1 MVRPWGRHLV
11 AQRRD
16 HAARS
21 CPDAGPSAGRGPR
34 RTDGQPRD
42 DRPLP
47 AAPGPVTSME
57 AGLTTPRD
65 QRSLGQQTGAERLTV
80 VVIVTTPRQPPKTAP
95 VGWFRRE
102 VPWGDGRV
110 LDAARWRVPR
120 ACHGREAKP
129 YGGLKDFLRVHE
141 RPGSH
146 RAPLALFMVN
156 VSHALIRPMR
166 TPGPALRVRDLK
178 AWCRGRTSGV
188 DTFTWLPERP
198 EALLLDQVISHMA
211 VLGRVNHAVHPA

>member
-1 MVRPWGRHLV
+1 VRPWGRHLV

-42 DRPLP
+42 DRHLP

-57 AGLTTPRD
+57 AGLTTPID
-65 QRSLGQQTGAERLTV
+65 QMSLWHQTGADRLTV
-80 VVIVTTPRQPPKTAP
+80 VVIVKTHRHTPKTAH
-95 VGWFRRE
+95 VGWFSRD
-102 VPWGDGRV
+102 VTWSDGRV
-110 LDAARWRVPR
+110 LDDARWRVPR
-120 ACHGREAKP
+120 ACHGRDAKP
-129 YGGLKDFLRVHE
+129 YGGLEDFLRVHA

-146 RAPLALFMVN
+146 RAHLALFMVN

-166 TPGPALRVRDLK
+166 TPGPALRVSDLK
-178 AWCRGRTSGV
+178 AWFRGRTYVGE
-188 DTFTWLPERP
+188 TFTLLPERP
-198 EALLLDQVISHMA
+198 EALLMDQVISHMA
-211 VLGRVNHAVHPA
+211 VLGRVNHAVNPA